1 MKRSSPVDGNLVDE
15 RLLELI
21 RRVNLDGMWSR
32 EPSTVRSIRAGVAK
46 VIKTSTN
53 LGFVPSLPPLGPWP
67 VKDTVGFYIALV
79 QLDYSQSKGKNQ
91 ESHLQFDSV
100 RKLRTAASHVYEVS
114 AFANVTTTHT
124 FRTLQGKVFSNSSCP
139 TQSRCFK
146 KIMEGL
152 LCRMGKQTKSNM
164 GLDYKILHLMLD
176 GYEAELG
183 SADVDVERKRKVV
196 NFATFFLLGFVLS
209 LRGNE
214 GFMIEAG
221 GLASHL
227 QHGADPSEETP
238 FVLIPLLGRFKGEEG
253 ERWHLMMSVS
263 TTASGFQVRKWI
275 ERLVMLLQFENH
287 TVGPAFCKPDGK
299 SYIPAEVDEE
309 FQTQLEKVQL
319 SHPNLIEPSLN
330 VREWFS
336 IFRSLR
342 RGSTARAAE
351 LDVSDQVTNLH
362 NRWRTTEFLKGS
374 RSTGN
379 MRDFYTN
386 LRLTKKVR
394 LKYTRNF

>member
-1 MKRSSPVDGNLVDE
+1 
-15 RLLELI
+15 
-21 RRVNLDGMWSR
+21 
-32 EPSTVRSIRAGVAK
+32 
-46 VIKTSTN
+46 
-53 LGFVPSLPPLGPWP
+53 
-67 VKDTVGFYIALV
+67 
-79 QLDYSQSKGKNQ
+79 
-91 ESHLQFDSV
+91 
-100 RKLRTAASHVYEVS
+100 
-114 AFANVTTTHT
+114 
-124 FRTLQGKVFSNSSCP
+124 
-139 TQSRCFK
+139 
-146 KIMEGL
+146 
-152 LCRMGKQTKSNM
+152 
-164 GLDYKILHLMLD
+164 
-176 GYEAELG
+176 
-183 SADVDVERKRKVV
+183 
-196 NFATFFLLGFVLS
+196 
-209 LRGNE
+209 
-214 GFMIEAG
+214 
-221 GLASHL
+221 
-227 QHGADPSEETP
+227 
-238 FVLIPLLGRFKGEEG
+238 
-253 ERWHLMMSVS
+253 MMSVS

-379 MRDFYTN
+379 MRDFYTD